1 MTSEALAGLIDH
13 TLLSPTATA
22 ADFKRLCAEAIELGC
37 YSVCVPSSRID
48 LAVTE
53 TEDSDV
59 RVCSVVGFPLG
70 YSDSDSKR
78 YETEMA
84 VDLGAHEIDVV
95 INLGMVK
102 DKADDCIYRELRE
115 IVEAADERPVKVIL
129 ETGFLDPTEIIRM
142 VEVFKKT
149 GAHFVKTSTGFGPR
163 GATIGDVKLLRE
175 HVGPGYGVKASGGVR
190 DCVTALAM
198 VAAGANR
205 LGASATAQI
214 IEEFRDA
221 ESDLATAAE

>member
-1 MTSEALAGLIDH
+1 
-13 TLLSPTATA
+13 
-22 ADFKRLCAEAIELGC
+22 
-37 YSVCVPSSRID
+37 
-48 LAVTE
+48 
-53 TEDSDV
+53 
-59 RVCSVVGFPLG
+59 
-70 YSDSDSKR
+70 
-78 YETEMA
+78 
-84 VDLGAHEIDVV
+84 
-95 INLGMVK
+95 
-102 DKADDCIYRELRE
+102 
-115 IVEAADERPVKVIL
+115 
-129 ETGFLDPTEIIRM
+129 M

-214 IEEFRDA
+214 IEEFRRRV
-221 ESDLATAAE
+221 